1 MGKLIKFILALII
14 FFAGTFCVQAAPV
27 IKITGL
33 EFDNSDNI
41 VVIKSVG
48 KIFPKTMQTPE
59 DNDKS
64 VRTPENVITKC
75 FLDNPDRVFVDI
87 TNAVLAGNAKTYTL
101 KNSKIDTVKISQFST
116 NPNTVRIVF
125 EYNKK
130 FSPEDFSIYANDRQ
144 IMILLSKTL
153 VAGERY
159 KTIYNNMTSGE
170 RKADIFEAATYSSE
184 TKEKIIN
191 VSNTAEAQYETKK
204 TPEKQT
210 KMKAGFYIDSV
221 STIKN
226 GIMIKGSGLVSLKNS
241 FVLENPLRVV
251 YDLENANVAQEL
263 RNKSYTMP
271 SPSAL
276 VVNGTVMQR
285 DILRIGQNTP
295 STARLVLQGNDAKN
309 YRMVV
314 SPDLQGLFIAKRTDV
329 LNAKLTE
336 TTSSVLSYSAKN
348 AGENLDVVNIAF
360 TNPVTLTMFEENSK
374 FYVDLQNVSDYNEE
388 AIKKLHENPDYT
400 GITAQKIALE
410 KSRIIFHLKD
420 STAINAQISPDAKE
434 LRIYF
439 KKRVKTEPKPALVQ
453 PVKKEEPV
461 KESVREPE
469 KQRPSTIKQMY
480 SVVIDPGHG
489 GADVGATRE
498 GIYEKDI
505 TLEVSKLLEE
515 NLKKM
520 GVYTHM
526 TRDRD
531 KTVELSERSDFSNS
545 LSPDVFISVHVNSS
559 VKEDIIGVETHWYHP
574 VSLDYAK
581 KVHSKIASSRN
592 ISKWDTRDRGLFQSK
607 FYVIN
612 HTEAPAILVE
622 IGFISN
628 PAERKQLITKKRQ
641 EEIAKSLADG
651 IMEYLK
657 SEK

>member
-1 MGKLIKFILALII
+1 MEI
-14 FFAGTFCVQAAPV
+14 
-27 IKITGL
+27 IKIIARITG
-33 EFDNSDNI
+33 DDASAA
-41 VVIKSVG
+41 K
-48 KIFPKTMQTPE
+48 
-59 DNDKS
+59 
-64 VRTPENVITKC
+64 
-75 FLDNPDRVFVDI
+75 DRR
-87 TNAVLAGNAKTYTL
+87 Y
-101 KNSKIDTVKISQFST
+101 
-116 NPNTVRIVF
+116 
-125 EYNKK
+125 
-130 FSPEDFSIYANDRQ
+130 
-144 IMILLSKTL
+144 LLSVFRAMDAYGDNRGIISCKTEYTRK
-153 VAGERY
+153 ER
-159 KTIYNNMTSGE
+159 I
-170 RKADIFEAATYSSE
+170 A
-184 TKEKIIN
+184 
-191 VSNTAEAQYETKK
+191 
-204 TPEKQT
+204 
-210 KMKAGFYIDSV
+210 
-221 STIKN
+221 
-226 GIMIKGSGLVSLKNS
+226 
-241 FVLENPLRVV
+241 
-251 YDLENANVAQEL
+251 
-263 RNKSYTMP
+263 
-271 SPSAL
+271 
-276 VVNGTVMQR
+276 
-285 DILRIGQNTP
+285 
-295 STARLVLQGNDAKN
+295 
-309 YRMVV
+309 
-314 SPDLQGLFIAKRTDV
+314 AKRTDV

-574 VSLDYAK
+574 ASLDYAK

>member
-1 MGKLIKFILALII
+1 MSKLIKFILALIL
-14 FFAGTFCVQAAPV
+14 FFCATFSTQAAPV

-33 EFDNSDNI
+33 EFDNSDNM
-41 VVIKSVG
+41 VIIQSVG
-48 KIFPKTMQTPE
+48 TIFPKTQQTPE
-59 DNDKS
+59 DNEKS
-64 VRTPENVITKC
+64 ARTPENVITKC
-75 FLDNPDRVFVDI
+75 FLTNPDRVFVDI
-87 TNAVLAGNAKTYTL
+87 TNAVLAGNAKTYNL
-101 KNSKIDTVKISQFST
+101 KNSKIDTVKVSQFST
-116 NPNTVRIVF
+116 SPNTVRIVF

-130 FSPEDFSIYANDRQ
+130 FNPEDFSIYANDRQ
-144 IMILLSKTL
+144 IVILLSKTL
-153 VAGERY
+153 LSSEKY

-191 VSNTAEAQYETKK
+191 VANTEQIEYETKK
-204 TPEKQT
+204 NPEKNT

-221 STIKN
+221 QSLKN
-226 GIMIKGSGLVSLKNS
+226 GLMIKGSGLISLKSS

-251 YDLENANVAQEL
+251 YDIENTNVAQNL
-263 RNKSYTMP
+263 RNKTYTMP
-271 SPSAL
+271 QASAL
-276 VVNGTVMQR
+276 VVDGNVAQR
-285 DILRIGQNTP
+285 EILRIGQNTQ
-295 STARLVLQGNDAKN
+295 STARLVLQGSEAKN
-309 YRMVV
+309 YRVV
-314 SPDLQGLFIAKRTDV
+314 ISPDLQGLFIAKRTDV

-348 AGENLDVVNIAF
+348 AGENLDVVNISF
-360 TNPVTLTMFEENSK
+360 TNPIALSMFEENSK
-374 FYVDLQNVSDYNEE
+374 FYVDLQNVADFNEE
-388 AIKKLHENPDYT
+388 ELKKLHANPDYS

-439 KKRVKTEPKPALVQ
+439 KKRVKVQPKPVVVQ
-453 PVKKEEPV
+453 PVKKEE
-461 KESVREPE
+461 KEVE

-505 TLEVSKLLEE
+505 TLEVSKMLEE

-545 LSPDVFISVHVNSS
+545 ISPDVFISVHVNSS

-574 VSLDYAK
+574 VSLDFAK

-612 HTEAPAILVE
+612 HTTAPAILVE

-628 PAERKQLITKKRQ
+628 PAERKELITKKRQ

-657 SEK
+657 SQK